1 MTSQCGKNVFCAFI
15 TEQTTKKE
23 SICFIQ
29 YKDLKGFYPNSC
41 WILGMKKEKS
51 KSADVIHVSVL

>member
-1 MTSQCGKNVFCAFI
+1 MTSQCGKNVFCAFT

-51 KSADVIHVSVL
+51 KSADVI